1 MPAGRF
7 VKGSERKQKKLKLAK
22 EVKACPFLMQLVGF
36 RSWDVRPQ
44 AEEITAQ
51 DAAEGIALAR
61 SDMEQ
66 RVLAPTYYELS
77 EGDKAFLEAM
87 LVDEGE
93 SKIADVAQRMGVKS
107 NYASQYRAR
116 LIEQGIIGERGRGR
130 VGFDLPYFKEYLE
143 EGLDTD

>member
-1 MPAGRF
+1 M
-7 VKGSERKQKKLKLAK
+7 S
-22 EVKACPFLMQLVGF
+22 
-36 RSWDVRPQ
+36 
-44 AEEITAQ
+44 
-51 DAAEGIALAR
+51 
-61 SDMEQ
+61 
-66 RVLAPTYYELS
+66 
-77 EGDKAFLEAM
+77 
-87 LVDEGE
+87 VDEGE